1 MKYSFIFFLLS
12 FANIAF
18 CQGVFLDENYDDWQ
32 NIDVIHEDPTGDGV
46 FSNIDFRRVWASNDE
61 KFLFLRIETGEEIN
75 LQDNQ
80 NITVYI
86 DVDNNPSTGISIE
99 NIGAEILYN
108 FGQRSGQIYN
118 GNNSINVGHND
129 VGVFSS
135 PTVSSDEFEI
145 AIRRQYSNSISFD
158 YFIDGE
164 IKFIFKNGSNGD
176 QVPNENA
183 LSYSLDNSLNT
194 ENIPFEFEKEL
205 SDFRLLSY
213 NVRFDNLFENN
224 SGASQLR
231 LIKAVNPDIIAFQEI
246 YDHSSQETSLLI
258 ENTFPNQTW
267 FHSKVEPDIIMVSKH
282 PIKEKEA
289 SDGNGFF
296 LIEIDDQ
303 DVLIIN
309 AHLPCCDNDTDRQV
323 EIDKIL
329 SKIRDLKNGVGPFEL
344 IENTPII
351 LLGDLNL
358 VGDYENQRTLI
369 EGDIANN
376 NGFGPDFNP
385 DWDGSTFKDAKPV
398 TTNLPMHITW
408 YSPGS
413 SFAPGRLDYQ
423 IYTASVLN
431 VNNSFSLFTNALSI
445 ESLNELS
452 LEINDSMNG
461 SDHMPLVVDYSF
473 NPNTA
478 TNSQVEKFINVFPNP
493 TNNQLFIK
501 SLGANYK
508 AKRIIHTS
516 TGKEYH
522 LNQDFPIDVSYLM
535 DGHYI
540 LVAEDHESL
549 IRIPF
554 VIGK

>member
-1 MKYSFIFFLLS
+1 MKYSFCLFFLFVS
-12 FANIAF
+12 ANLF
-18 CQGVFLDENYDDWQ
+18 SQGVFLDENYDDWQ
-32 NIDVIHEDPTGDGV
+32 GIDVIHEDPTGDGV
-46 FSNIDFRRVWASNDE
+46 ISNIDFRRVWASNDE
-61 KFLFLRIETGEEIN
+61 NFLFLRIETGEEIN

-86 DVDNNPSTGISIE
+86 DIDNDPNTGISIE
-99 NIGAEILYN
+99 NIGAELSYN
-108 FGQRSGQIYN
+108 FGQRSGQISN

-145 AIRRQYSNSISFD
+145 AIRRHYSNSISFD
-158 YFIDGE
+158 YFIDGA

-176 QVPNENA
+176 QIPNDNA
-183 LSYSLDNSLNT
+183 LTYTIDNNLIT
-194 ENIPFEFEKEL
+194 ENIDFDFEKDFD
-205 SDFRLLSY
+205 DFRLLSY

-224 SGASQLR
+224 SGDAQLR

-246 YDHSSQETSLLI
+246 YDHSSQETAQLI
-258 ENTFPNQTW
+258 ENIFPNQTW
-267 FHSKVEPDIIMVSKH
+267 FHSQVEPDIIMVSKY
-282 PIKEKEA
+282 PIIEKEA
-289 SDGNGFF
+289 TDGNGFF
-296 LIEIDDQ
+296 LIEVEGQ
-303 DVLIIN
+303 EVLIIN
-309 AHLPCCDNDTDRQV
+309 AHLPCCDNDIDRQV

-329 SKIRDLKNGVGPFEL
+329 SNIRDLKNGEGSFNL

-351 LLGDLNL
+351 LVGDLNL
-358 VGDYENQRTLI
+358 VGDYQNQRTLI

-376 NGFGPDFNP
+376 NSFGPDFNP
-385 DWDGSTFKDAKPV
+385 DWDGSDFKDAKPV
-398 TTNLPMHITW
+398 ATNLPMHITW

-431 VNNSFSLFTNALSI
+431 VNNTFSLFTNALSGGT
-445 ESLNELS
+445 LNELS
-452 LEINDSMNG
+452 LQINDSMSG

-473 NPNTA
+473 NASTSIN
-478 TNSQVEKFINVFPNP
+478 NQVEKSIKVFPNP
-493 TNNQLFIK
+493 ANNQLYIE

-508 AKRIIHTS
+508 AKKIIHTS
-516 TGKEYH
+516 SGKEYY

-535 DGHYI
+535 GGHYI

>member
-1 MKYSFIFFLLS
+1 MRYSICLFFIIIS
-12 FANIAF
+12 AGVFA
-18 CQGVFLDENYDDWQ
+18 QGVFLDENYGDWQ
-32 NIDVIHEDPTGDGV
+32 DIDVIHEDPTGDGV
-46 FSNIDFRRVWASNDE
+46 ISNIDFRRVWASNDE
-61 KFLFLRIETGEEIN
+61 KFLFFRIETGEEIN

-80 NITVYI
+80 NITLYI
-86 DVDNNPSTGISIE
+86 DIDNDPNTGISIE
-99 NIGAEILYN
+99 NIGAELLYN
-108 FGQRSGQIYN
+108 FGQRSGQVSN
-118 GNNSINVGHND
+118 GNSSINVGHND

-158 YFIDGE
+158 YFIDGD

-176 QVPNENA
+176 QIPNDNA
-183 LSYSLDNSLNT
+183 LTYTIDNSLIT
-194 ENIPFEFEKEL
+194 DNISFNFEKGL
-205 SDFRLLSY
+205 NDFRLLSY

-224 SGASQLR
+224 SGDAQLR

-246 YDHSSQETSLLI
+246 YDHSSQETAQLI

-267 FHSKVEPDIIMVSKH
+267 FHSQVDPDIIMVSKY
-282 PIKEKEA
+282 PILETGA
-289 SDGNGFF
+289 TDGNGFF
-296 LIEIDDQ
+296 LIEIEGQ
-303 DVLIIN
+303 EVLIIN
-309 AHLPCCDNDTDRQV
+309 AHLPCCDNDIDRQV

-329 SKIRDLKNGVGPFEL
+329 SNIRDLKNGEGSFNL

-351 LLGDLNL
+351 LVGDLNL
-358 VGDYENQRTLI
+358 VGDYQNQRTLI

-376 NGFGPDFNP
+376 NSFGPDFNP
-385 DWDGSTFKDAKPV
+385 DWDGSAFKDAKPV
-398 TTNLPMHITW
+398 ATNLPMHITW

-431 VNNSFSLFTNALSI
+431 VNNTFSLLTNALSGGT
-445 ESLNELS
+445 LNELS
-452 LEINDSMNG
+452 LQINDSMSG

-473 NPNTA
+473 NASTLINNIA
-478 TNSQVEKFINVFPNP
+478 EKSISVFPNP
-493 TNNQLFIK
+493 TNNQLHLE

-508 AKRIIHTS
+508 AKSIIHTS

-535 DGHYI
+535 DGNY
-540 LVAEDHESL
+540 VL
-549 IRIPF
+549 IVENNKLKKSIPF
-554 VIGK
+554 TVVK